1 MHMLIH
7 TVRKGDTMWQI
18 AKAHNISLE
27 ALIAANPQI
36 ADPNYILPGSIINIP
51 CMWQPEP
58 PPEPEEQR
66 PYIYIAAEG
75 DNLANIAKNLLI
87 PLAKMVYYN
96 RIYAKT
102 ESLPAKTRIIIP
114 SDESYPADMAQQRY
128 PRRR

>member
-1 MHMLIH
+1 MLIH

-51 CMWQPEP
+51 TMWQSDPM
-58 PPEPEEQR
+58 EEEDR
-66 PYIYIAAEG
+66 PYIYITENG
-75 DNLANIAKNLLI
+75 DNLAIIAKNLQI
-87 PLAKMVYYN
+87 PLGKLIYYN
-96 RIYAKT
+96 RIYART
-102 ESLPAKTRIIIP
+102 ESLPANTRIIIP
-114 SDESYPADMAQQRY
+114 AEESYPADMAPQRY